1 MMQNG
6 AELFIGFYQLVY
18 KVGMQ
23 LQMIFFFIL
32 YVQRCFMSFNDWEL
46 IFFYLNPQLSYILAD
61 QYLKS
66 SVTECQSLKLTKLSK
81 PIGGKNR

>member
-1 MMQNG
+1 MGLNYS
-6 AELFIGFYQLVY
+6 LGFTS
-18 KVGMQ
+18 
-23 LQMIFFFIL
+23 LQSGDAIADDFFFIL